1 MKVLTLIFYVSLLIL
16 IVAVAVLYRPDRSR
30 AELAAKYRVS
40 ADDYVTAAGMTL
52 HVVQSGP
59 KDAPAIV
66 LLHGFGDSWLTFDG
80 WVGSLATHYRVIRYD
95 LPGFGLTGADP
106 TGDYSDSR
114 SIAVLKALLERLDVE
129 HLTLIGNSMGGKLAW
144 QFAAAYPALVDKLV
158 LISPDGFASPGFEYE
173 KPPEVP
179 FTMRLLP
186 YVLPKPLVRASL
198 APAFGDPTAL
208 SDELVTRYR
217 DMMLAPGVRR
227 AIVDRLR
234 QVVVHDP
241 EADLR
246 RIKAPTLLLWGRRDN
261 MIPFANAADY
271 LRLIPNARLA
281 ELPDLGHVPQEEA
294 PEISLKPVLA
304 FLAE

>member
-1 MKVLTLIFYVSLLIL
+1 MLTLVVYVSLLVL
-16 IVAVAVLYRPDRSR
+16 IVAAGLLYRPDFSR
-30 AELAAKYRVS
+30 AELAAKYGGSV
-40 ADDYVTAAGMTL
+40 DDYLTAAGMTL
-52 HVVQSGP
+52 HVVQDGP
-59 KDAPAIV
+59 KQAPVIV

-80 WVGSLATHYRVIRYD
+80 WVGALAMHHRVIRYD
-95 LPGFGLTGADP
+95 LPGFGLTGPDP

-114 SIAVLKALLERLDVE
+114 SIAVLKALLERLNVG
-129 HLTLIGNSMGGKLAW
+129 HAVLIGNSMGGKLAW

-173 KPPEVP
+173 KPAEVP
-179 FTMRLLP
+179 FAMRLLP

-227 AIVDRLR
+227 AIVDRLG

-246 RIKAPTLLLWGRRDN
+246 RIEAPTLLLWGRRDN
-261 MIPFANAADY
+261 MIPFTNAADY
-271 LRLIPNARLA
+271 LRTIPNVRLI
-281 ELPDLGHVPQEEA
+281 ELADLGHVPQEEA

>member
-1 MKVLTLIFYVSLLIL
+1 VLTLVVYVSLLVL
-16 IVAVAVLYRPDRSR
+16 IVAAGLLYRPDFSR
-30 AELAAKYRVS
+30 AELAAKYGGSV
-40 ADDYVTAAGMTL
+40 DDYLTAAGMTL
-52 HVVQSGP
+52 HVVQDGP
-59 KDAPAIV
+59 KQAPVIV

-80 WVGSLATHYRVIRYD
+80 WVGALAMHHRVIRYD
-95 LPGFGLTGADP
+95 LPGFGLTGPDP

-114 SIAVLKALLERLDVE
+114 SIAVLKALLERLNVG
-129 HLTLIGNSMGGKLAW
+129 HAVLIGNSMGGKLAW

-173 KPPEVP
+173 KPAEVP
-179 FTMRLLP
+179 FAMRLLP

-227 AIVDRLR
+227 AIVDRLG

-246 RIKAPTLLLWGRRDN
+246 RIEAPTLLLWGRRDN
-261 MIPFANAADY
+261 MIPFTNAADY
-271 LRLIPNARLA
+271 LRTIPNVRLI
-281 ELPDLGHVPQEEA
+281 ELADLGHVPQEEA

>member
-1 MKVLTLIFYVSLLIL
+1 MKVLTLIFYVSLLVL
-16 IVAVAVLYRPDRSR
+16 IVAAGLLYQPDRSR
-30 AELAAKYRVS
+30 AELAAKYGVS

-52 HVVQSGP
+52 HVVQNGP
-59 KDAPAIV
+59 KNGPAIV

-80 WVGSLATHYRVIRYD
+80 WVGSLATYYHVVRYD
-95 LPGFGLTGADP
+95 LPGFGLTGPDP
-106 TGDYSDSR
+106 TGDYSDNR
-114 SIAVLKALLERLDVE
+114 SVAVLKALLERLDVG
-129 HLTLIGNSMGGKLAW
+129 HVSLIGNSMGGKLAW

-179 FTMRLLP
+179 FAMRLLP

-198 APAFGDPTAL
+198 APAFGDPTGL
-208 SDELVTRYR
+208 SDDLVTRYR

-246 RIKAPTLLLWGRRDN
+246 RIQAPTLLLWGRRDN
-261 MIPFANAADY
+261 MIPFSNAADY
-271 LRLIPNARLA
+271 LRNIPNARLV

>member
-1 MKVLTLIFYVSLLIL
+1 
-16 IVAVAVLYRPDRSR
+16 
-30 AELAAKYRVS
+30 
-40 ADDYVTAAGMTL
+40 
-52 HVVQSGP
+52 
-59 KDAPAIV
+59 
-66 LLHGFGDSWLTFDG
+66 
-80 WVGSLATHYRVIRYD
+80 
-95 LPGFGLTGADP
+95 
-106 TGDYSDSR
+106 
-114 SIAVLKALLERLDVE
+114 VLKALLERLDVG
-129 HLTLIGNSMGGKLAW
+129 HVSLIGNSMGGKLAW

-179 FTMRLLP
+179 FAMRLLP

-198 APAFGDPTAL
+198 APAFGDPTGL
-208 SDELVTRYR
+208 SDDLVTRYR

-246 RIKAPTLLLWGRRDN
+246 RIQAPTLLLWGRRDN
-261 MIPFANAADY
+261 MIPFSNAADY
-271 LRLIPNARLA
+271 LRNIPNARLV

>member
-1 MKVLTLIFYVSLLIL
+1 MLTIVLYVSLLVL
-16 IVAVAVLYRPDRSR
+16 MLAAGLLYRPDLSR
-30 AELAAKYRVS
+30 AGLAAKYGVS
-40 ADDYVTAAGMTL
+40 ADDYITAAGMTL
-52 HVVQSGP
+52 HVVTDGP
-59 KDAPAIV
+59 KDAPVIV

-80 WVGSLATHYRVIRYD
+80 WVGSLAMQYRVIRYD
-95 LPGFGLTGADP
+95 LPGFGLTGPDP

-114 SIAVLKALLERLDVE
+114 SLAVLKALLERLGVE
-129 HLTLIGNSMGGKLAW
+129 RASLIGNSMGGKLAW
-144 QFAAAYPALVDKLV
+144 QFAVAYPALVEKLV

-179 FTMRLLP
+179 YAMRLLP

-198 APAFGDPTAL
+198 APAFGDPTRV

-227 AIVDRLR
+227 AIVDRLG
-234 QVVVHDP
+234 QVLVHDP
-241 EADLR
+241 ETELR

-261 MIPFANAADY
+261 MIPFANAVDY
-271 LRLIPNARLA
+271 LRNIPNARLV

-294 PEISLKPVLA
+294 PEVSLKPVLA